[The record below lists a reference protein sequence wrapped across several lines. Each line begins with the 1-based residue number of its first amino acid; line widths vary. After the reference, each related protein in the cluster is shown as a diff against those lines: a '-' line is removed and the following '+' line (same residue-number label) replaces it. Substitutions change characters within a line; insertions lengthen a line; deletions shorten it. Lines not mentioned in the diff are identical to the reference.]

1 MKNFTELKGRIK
13 KASENLAK
21 NLEDIDQNFEPPQS
35 QQLYYNATI
44 EKAKI
49 DEYDFNISQTKAQ
62 VFLSNEKID
71 LENCCVASKLSLIP
85 SKSVLINCVEPQ
97 KTEDIVRD
105 VIARTLVNLAILD
118 SYRKDLEQIDYK
130 NDLKKKISI
139 ILDENEKDL
148 KVLVNKGTN
157 LSENEC
163 QEVKTMLSF
172 MVLGDIENKINE
184 QIEKYNNDCNSDLKQ
199 KTNISKRK

>member
-148 KVLVNKGTN
+148 KILVNKGTN
-157 LSENEC
+157 LSEDEC

-184 QIEKYNNDCNSDLKQ
+184 QIEKYNNDCNSDLRQ

>member
-157 LSENEC
+157 LSEDEC

-184 QIEKYNNDCNSDLKQ
+184 QIEKYNNDCNSDLRQ